1 MQNESVIKHLETLL
15 PKEGILLNEPMAN
28 HTTFRIGGPCDL
40 MVLPRSEEEVVKVIS
55 FFEKEGLPYLIM
67 GNGSNLLIR
76 DGGIRGTVIKLLGNY
91 SEIRPDRAGLYA
103 QAGALMS
110 GIGKFCIQAGLGGME
125 FASGIPGTI
134 GGGVFMN
141 AGAYEHELKDIVK
154 SVRALTREQEVVE
167 LSNEEMQFAHR
178 ESLAHKQHMV
188 VLGATLAL
196 EEEIPGEV
204 QARID
209 DYTRRRTAK
218 QPLMYP
224 SAGSVFK
231 RPQNGF
237 AAKMIDDAGLKGA
250 RVGDAQVSEMHAG
263 FIVNRGHATA
273 KEVLDLISMIQQRVL
288 DRFGTQLCTEIRIL
302 GEDE

>member
-1 MQNESVIKHLETLL
+1 MQKESVIRHLETLL
-15 PKEGILLNEPMAN
+15 PPKGILLEEPMAN
-28 HTTFRIGGPCDL
+28 HTTFRIGGPCDMML
-40 MVLPRSEEEVVKVIS
+40 LPRSEEEVVKVIS

-67 GNGSNLLIR
+67 GNGSNLLVK
-76 DGGIRGTVIKLLGNY
+76 DGGIRAAVIKLLGNY
-91 SEIRPDRAGLYA
+91 NDIRQENGGLYA
-103 QAGALMS
+103 QSGALMS

-141 AGAYEHELKDIVK
+141 AGAYEHELKDIVQ
-154 SVRALTREQEVVE
+154 SVRALTRDLKVIE

-196 EEEIPGEV
+196 TPGDREEVKAKIE
-204 QARID
+204 

-231 RPQNGF
+231 RPKNGY
-237 AAKMIDDAGLKGA
+237 AAKMIDDAGLKGV
-250 RVGDAQVSEMHAG
+250 RCGDAQVSEMHAG

-273 KEVLDLISMIQQRVL
+273 KDVLDLIEIIERRVEEL
-288 DRFGTQLCTEIRIL
+288 FETQLSTEVRIL
-302 GEDE
+302 GEDG